1 MKVPTAYEY
10 ICKKLF
16 WEYFT
21 PVLIFAQVQPIS
33 SLVAPPSTHAQVGD
47 DIFIAVE
54 NNWFIRIAHV
64 THADWR
70 MVNHLFHA
78 NLLLA
83 HCGLLGFTP
92 LRVEWFVLFNVVVDL
107 QSVMY

>member
-21 PVLIFAQVQPIS
+21 PVLIFAQVQPIP

-54 NNWFIRIAHV
+54 NN
-64 THADWR
+64 
-70 MVNHLFHA
+70 
-78 NLLLA
+78 
-83 HCGLLGFTP
+83 
-92 LRVEWFVLFNVVVDL
+92 
-107 QSVMY
+107 